1 MDTIWMFILIGLII
15 AACVVGAIITL
26 RVSKK
31 EERIQEKHRKEGDTA
46 EDELERSHEYE
57 EKSLKSNLPNL
68 IRIYAIS
75 IAVALVVYWVLVYFF
90 A

>member
-1 MDTIWMFILIGLII
+1 MFILIGLII
-15 AACVVGAIITL
+15 AACIVGAVITL
-26 RVSKK
+26 RVSKR
-31 EERIQEKHRKEGDTA
+31 EERIQEKRRKEGDTY

-75 IAVALVVYWVLVYFF
+75 IAVALVVYWILAFFF

>member
-1 MDTIWMFILIGLII
+1 MDPIWMFVLIGLII
-15 AACVVGAIITL
+15 AACIVGAVITL
-26 RVSKK
+26 RVSKR
-31 EERIQEKHRKEGDTA
+31 EERIQEKRRKEGDTY

-75 IAVALVVYWVLVYFF
+75 IAVALVVYWILAFFF